1 MEGQEE
7 PARINT
13 KRREK
18 QGPEALQR
26 KEESSWEAG
35 YSLRKDPNLEENDPY
50 SWKTKD
56 STENN
61 SKGYQVMEALAQSYH
76 LSVCSIFIA
85 QGSENGLFPEALYIC
100 EVNESVGL

>member
-7 PARINT
+7 PARIST

-18 QGPEALQR
+18 QGPGALQR

-35 YSLRKDPNLEENDPY
+35 YNLREDPNLEENDPY
-50 SWKTKD
+50 SWKIKD
-56 STENN
+56 STEND
-61 SKGYQVMEALAQSYH
+61 SKGYQVMKALAQAHHS
-76 LSVCSIFIA
+76 SVCSIFIA
-85 QGSENGLFPEALYIC
+85 QGSENSLFTEALYIC